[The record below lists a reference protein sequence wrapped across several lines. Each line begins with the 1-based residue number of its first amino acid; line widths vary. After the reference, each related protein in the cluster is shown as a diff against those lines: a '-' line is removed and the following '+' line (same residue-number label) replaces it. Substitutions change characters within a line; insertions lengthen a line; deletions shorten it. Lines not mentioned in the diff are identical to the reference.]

1 MSGDAQTD
9 RRWANLSPAG
19 RVRRALAASLVA
31 FLVAVHALALLHRVL
46 PARATAALPAAI
58 RPFGRRLERIAH
70 WDMFRTM
77 NETEQLVVQGRGRQ
91 GPWFDL
97 ANPFV
102 RGSDL
107 RSRFVDRRL
116 RGFHDR
122 LRGPRRLERF
132 GRPYLAYLCRVGRV
146 EHPDLHEVCVVRL
159 VSARLDDDGV
169 VLEGPHRRI
178 ALRRLCGGAPRPRSG
193 E

>member
-1 MSGDAQTD
+1 MSGESQTE
-9 RRWANLSPAG
+9 RCWANLSRAE
-19 RVRRALAASLVA
+19 RVGRALAAALVA
-31 FLVAVHALALLHRVL
+31 LLVAVHALALLHRVL
-46 PARATAALPAAI
+46 PARATAALPAAM
-58 RPFGRRLERIAH
+58 RPIGRRLERIAH

-77 NETEQLVVQGRGRQ
+77 NETEQLVVQGRGWQ

-107 RSRFVDRRL
+107 WSRFIDRRL

-146 EHPDLHEVCVVRL
+146 EHEDLREVCVVRL
-159 VSARLDDDGV
+159 VPARLDDDGA

-178 ALRRLCGGAPRPRSG
+178 ALRRLCAGAPRQGSG
-193 E
+193 R